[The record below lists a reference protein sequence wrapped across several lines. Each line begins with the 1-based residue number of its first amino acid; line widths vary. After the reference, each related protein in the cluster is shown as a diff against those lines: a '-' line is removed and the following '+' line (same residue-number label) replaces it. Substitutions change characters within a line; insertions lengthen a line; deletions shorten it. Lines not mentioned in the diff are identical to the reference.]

1 MNVSVEINRDIDKFK
16 ESVVLG
22 LTAKQLI
29 ASVLSILVG
38 GTIVVL
44 TYKKVG
50 FTLSAYIA
58 IPIVAPIA
66 LSGFYSFN
74 GMSFMQMMKKRI
86 KFMFK
91 VKPLVYKSTEN
102 VKELKDIADVME
114 EENQKSKNN
123 EDINIKKTKQ
133 RIQEHPDSIQPVR
146 SRQITEKAAEAA
158 RGKQEEENDEDYGIS
173 DILSGNVKKSVYK
186 RVFDA
191 DFDERITVVNLL
203 LSGLTVVF
211 SDVARE
217 RKMVQLWYE
226 FLKEYR
232 KSQRSLEEQ
241 HALYNSAVEQFSKN
255 MEILKESSLILPKE
269 YYIRQDVL
277 KHIKGD
283 FDTVMDDFTE
293 ESEKLST
300 MEDAAGEKLN
310 HAFDFVEDV
319 FSDGQEML
327 VFVTELTITP
337 EISSFLAEN
346 ECEKFDIYNEKLM
359 VGSNRTKLLKELER

>member
-74 GMSFMQMMKKRI
+74 GKRGKCKIFRKYKRKKKRI

-133 RIQEHPDSIQPVR
+133 RMIRILVISI
-146 SRQITEKAAEAA
+146 
-158 RGKQEEENDEDYGIS
+158 
-173 DILSGNVKKSVYK
+173 
-186 RVFDA
+186 
-191 DFDERITVVNLL
+191 
-203 LSGLTVVF
+203 
-211 SDVARE
+211 
-217 RKMVQLWYE
+217 
-226 FLKEYR
+226 
-232 KSQRSLEEQ
+232 
-241 HALYNSAVEQFSKN
+241 
-255 MEILKESSLILPKE
+255 
-269 YYIRQDVL
+269 
-277 KHIKGD
+277 
-283 FDTVMDDFTE
+283 
-293 ESEKLST
+293 
-300 MEDAAGEKLN
+300 
-310 HAFDFVEDV
+310 
-319 FSDGQEML
+319 
-327 VFVTELTITP
+327 VFVLTAIG
-337 EISSFLAEN
+337 IAYGCKYL
-346 ECEKFDIYNEKLM
+346 
-359 VGSNRTKLLKELER
+359 

>member
-38 GTIVVL
+38 GTIV

-102 VKELKDIADVME
+102 VKELKEVAAVME
-114 EENQKSKNN
+114 EENQKLKNK

-133 RIQEHPDSIQPVR
+133 KMIRILVISIVFALTA
-146 SRQITEKAAEAA
+146 IGIA
-158 RGKQEEENDEDYGIS
+158 YGCKY
-173 DILSGNVKKSVYK
+173 L
-186 RVFDA
+186 
-191 DFDERITVVNLL
+191 
-203 LSGLTVVF
+203 
-211 SDVARE
+211 
-217 RKMVQLWYE
+217 
-226 FLKEYR
+226 
-232 KSQRSLEEQ
+232 
-241 HALYNSAVEQFSKN
+241 
-255 MEILKESSLILPKE
+255 
-269 YYIRQDVL
+269 
-277 KHIKGD
+277 
-283 FDTVMDDFTE
+283 
-293 ESEKLST
+293 
-300 MEDAAGEKLN
+300 
-310 HAFDFVEDV
+310 
-319 FSDGQEML
+319 
-327 VFVTELTITP
+327 
-337 EISSFLAEN
+337 
-346 ECEKFDIYNEKLM
+346 
-359 VGSNRTKLLKELER
+359 

>member
-58 IPIVAPIA
+58 IIVAPIA

-74 GMSFMQMMKKRI
+74 GMSFVQMMKKRI

-133 RIQEHPDSIQPVR
+133 RMIRILVISIVFALTA
-146 SRQITEKAAEAA
+146 IGIA
-158 RGKQEEENDEDYGIS
+158 YGCKY
-173 DILSGNVKKSVYK
+173 L
-186 RVFDA
+186 
-191 DFDERITVVNLL
+191 
-203 LSGLTVVF
+203 
-211 SDVARE
+211 
-217 RKMVQLWYE
+217 
-226 FLKEYR
+226 
-232 KSQRSLEEQ
+232 
-241 HALYNSAVEQFSKN
+241 
-255 MEILKESSLILPKE
+255 
-269 YYIRQDVL
+269 
-277 KHIKGD
+277 
-283 FDTVMDDFTE
+283 
-293 ESEKLST
+293 
-300 MEDAAGEKLN
+300 
-310 HAFDFVEDV
+310 
-319 FSDGQEML
+319 
-327 VFVTELTITP
+327 
-337 EISSFLAEN
+337 
-346 ECEKFDIYNEKLM
+346 
-359 VGSNRTKLLKELER
+359 

>member
-44 TYKKVG
+44 T
-50 FTLSAYIA
+50 

-102 VKELKDIADVME
+102 VKELKEVATVME

-133 RIQEHPDSIQPVR
+133 KMIRILVISIVFALTA
-146 SRQITEKAAEAA
+146 IGIA
-158 RGKQEEENDEDYGIS
+158 YGCKY
-173 DILSGNVKKSVYK
+173 L
-186 RVFDA
+186 
-191 DFDERITVVNLL
+191 
-203 LSGLTVVF
+203 
-211 SDVARE
+211 
-217 RKMVQLWYE
+217 
-226 FLKEYR
+226 
-232 KSQRSLEEQ
+232 
-241 HALYNSAVEQFSKN
+241 
-255 MEILKESSLILPKE
+255 
-269 YYIRQDVL
+269 
-277 KHIKGD
+277 
-283 FDTVMDDFTE
+283 
-293 ESEKLST
+293 
-300 MEDAAGEKLN
+300 
-310 HAFDFVEDV
+310 
-319 FSDGQEML
+319 
-327 VFVTELTITP
+327 
-337 EISSFLAEN
+337 
-346 ECEKFDIYNEKLM
+346 
-359 VGSNRTKLLKELER
+359 

>member
-29 ASVLSILVG
+29 ASVLSILG

-102 VKELKDIADVME
+102 VKELKEVAVVME
-114 EENQKSKNN
+114 EENQKLKNK

-133 RIQEHPDSIQPVR
+133 KMIRILVISIVFALTA
-146 SRQITEKAAEAA
+146 IGIA
-158 RGKQEEENDEDYGIS
+158 YGCKY
-173 DILSGNVKKSVYK
+173 L
-186 RVFDA
+186 
-191 DFDERITVVNLL
+191 
-203 LSGLTVVF
+203 
-211 SDVARE
+211 
-217 RKMVQLWYE
+217 
-226 FLKEYR
+226 
-232 KSQRSLEEQ
+232 
-241 HALYNSAVEQFSKN
+241 
-255 MEILKESSLILPKE
+255 
-269 YYIRQDVL
+269 
-277 KHIKGD
+277 
-283 FDTVMDDFTE
+283 
-293 ESEKLST
+293 
-300 MEDAAGEKLN
+300 
-310 HAFDFVEDV
+310 
-319 FSDGQEML
+319 
-327 VFVTELTITP
+327 
-337 EISSFLAEN
+337 
-346 ECEKFDIYNEKLM
+346 
-359 VGSNRTKLLKELER
+359 

>member
-102 VKELKDIADVME
+102 VKELKEVATVME
-114 EENQKSKNN
+114 EENQKLKNK
-123 EDINIKKTKQ
+123 DINIKKTKQ
-133 RIQEHPDSIQPVR
+133 KMIRILVISIVFALTAI
-146 SRQITEKAAEAA
+146 SIA
-158 RGKQEEENDEDYGIS
+158 YGCKY
-173 DILSGNVKKSVYK
+173 L
-186 RVFDA
+186 
-191 DFDERITVVNLL
+191 
-203 LSGLTVVF
+203 
-211 SDVARE
+211 
-217 RKMVQLWYE
+217 
-226 FLKEYR
+226 
-232 KSQRSLEEQ
+232 
-241 HALYNSAVEQFSKN
+241 
-255 MEILKESSLILPKE
+255 
-269 YYIRQDVL
+269 
-277 KHIKGD
+277 
-283 FDTVMDDFTE
+283 
-293 ESEKLST
+293 
-300 MEDAAGEKLN
+300 
-310 HAFDFVEDV
+310 
-319 FSDGQEML
+319 
-327 VFVTELTITP
+327 
-337 EISSFLAEN
+337 
-346 ECEKFDIYNEKLM
+346 
-359 VGSNRTKLLKELER
+359 

>member
-91 VKPLVYKSTEN
+91 PLVYKSTEN

-133 RIQEHPDSIQPVR
+133 RMIRILVISI
-146 SRQITEKAAEAA
+146 
-158 RGKQEEENDEDYGIS
+158 
-173 DILSGNVKKSVYK
+173 
-186 RVFDA
+186 
-191 DFDERITVVNLL
+191 
-203 LSGLTVVF
+203 
-211 SDVARE
+211 
-217 RKMVQLWYE
+217 
-226 FLKEYR
+226 
-232 KSQRSLEEQ
+232 
-241 HALYNSAVEQFSKN
+241 
-255 MEILKESSLILPKE
+255 
-269 YYIRQDVL
+269 
-277 KHIKGD
+277 
-283 FDTVMDDFTE
+283 
-293 ESEKLST
+293 
-300 MEDAAGEKLN
+300 
-310 HAFDFVEDV
+310 
-319 FSDGQEML
+319 
-327 VFVTELTITP
+327 VFVLTAIG
-337 EISSFLAEN
+337 IAYGCKYL
-346 ECEKFDIYNEKLM
+346 
-359 VGSNRTKLLKELER
+359 

>member
-86 KFMFK
+86 MFK

-133 RIQEHPDSIQPVR
+133 RMIRILVISI
-146 SRQITEKAAEAA
+146 
-158 RGKQEEENDEDYGIS
+158 
-173 DILSGNVKKSVYK
+173 
-186 RVFDA
+186 
-191 DFDERITVVNLL
+191 
-203 LSGLTVVF
+203 
-211 SDVARE
+211 
-217 RKMVQLWYE
+217 
-226 FLKEYR
+226 
-232 KSQRSLEEQ
+232 
-241 HALYNSAVEQFSKN
+241 
-255 MEILKESSLILPKE
+255 
-269 YYIRQDVL
+269 
-277 KHIKGD
+277 
-283 FDTVMDDFTE
+283 
-293 ESEKLST
+293 
-300 MEDAAGEKLN
+300 
-310 HAFDFVEDV
+310 
-319 FSDGQEML
+319 
-327 VFVTELTITP
+327 VFVLTAIG
-337 EISSFLAEN
+337 IAYGCKYL
-346 ECEKFDIYNEKLM
+346 
-359 VGSNRTKLLKELER
+359 